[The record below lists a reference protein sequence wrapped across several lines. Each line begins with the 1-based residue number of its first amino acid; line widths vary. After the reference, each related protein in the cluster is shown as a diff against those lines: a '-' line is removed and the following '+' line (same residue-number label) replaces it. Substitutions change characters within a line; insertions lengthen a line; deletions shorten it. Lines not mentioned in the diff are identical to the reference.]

1 MLVSKGP
8 GYQLGSRRTLN
19 RVDGASEN
27 RLEVEWTS
35 RGCRSSLTADN
46 DGSPRADAV
55 LSAIT
60 LLGDLICVALGVT
73 VIVGWYLKAPAFLR
87 VHASHG
93 PIVFNAGV
101 ALAVTGAALAAVSR
115 HRYRAAAVA
124 GVFDVVLATLSLA
137 EHALGQGLGIDQLF
151 VTGPLSGPHGLHP
164 GRMAINTS
172 ICFVLVGVS
181 LLAWGP
187 WRVRRRPAALA
198 ACGSLIAAIAMVALF
213 GYAAGVPSDYGWGH
227 PTSMSLFGAIAMIV
241 LAATLLA
248 NAWQD
253 ARRSNTHSPRW
264 LAMPAGVLAL
274 GAAAAVWLAVAYQGG
289 HSGQI
294 GVSSAAGAAILLSL
308 LMAGLVALSVWMAQR
323 ANAQR
328 WLAEAETLRAEAATA
343 AAELEMASVNLG
355 RSNAEL
361 EQFAYFASHD
371 LSEPLRA
378 IAGPI
383 SLLARRYQGQLDDEA
398 DQFIDFVVDGC
409 RRMQDL
415 IDGVL
420 ALSRAGFVDGD
431 ISPVDCNVV
440 VKNVLMTLASTIEQS
455 RATVTVDRLPI
466 VLGESSQLTLVFQNL
481 IVNALKFVAAD
492 VAPQVSVSAERAGAL
507 WRLSVIDNGIG
518 IEPRHRERIFG
529 MFKRLHSVDEYPG
542 TGLGLALVK
551 KIVERDG
558 GEIGVEA
565 GPSGTGCRFWVTLP
579 AAGEI
584 AS

>member
-1 MLVSKGP
+1 M
-8 GYQLGSRRTLN
+8 Y
-19 RVDGASEN
+19 GASKN
-27 RLEVEWTS
+27 LLEVQWRS
-35 RGCRSSLTADN
+35 RGHHSTPTIPTVPSKST
-46 DGSPRADAV
+46 PRTDAV
-55 LSAIT
+55 LGAAT
-60 LLGDLICVALGVT
+60 LLGDLVCVALGVV

-93 PIVFNAGV
+93 PIVFNAGL
-101 ALAVTGAALAAVSR
+101 AMAVTGAALAAVSQ

-124 GVFDVVLATLSLA
+124 GIFDVTLATLTLA
-137 EHALGQGLGIDQLF
+137 EHALGVGLGIDQLF

-164 GRMAINTS
+164 GRMAINTA
-172 ICFVLVGVS
+172 ICFVLVGVG

-187 WRVRRRPAALA
+187 WRIRRRPYALA
-198 ACGSLIAAIAMVALF
+198 ASGSLIAAIATVALF

-227 PTSMSLFGAIAMIV
+227 PTSMSLFGAVAMIV

-248 NAWQD
+248 AAWQE
-253 ARRSNTHSPRW
+253 ARRSDTHSPRW

-274 GAAAAVWLAVAYQGG
+274 GAAAAVWLAAAYQGG
-289 HSGQI
+289 RRDRI

-308 LMAGLVALSVWMAQR
+308 VMAGLVAVGVWMVQR

-328 WLAEAETLRAEAATA
+328 WLAEAETLRAEAAAA
-343 AAELEMASVNLG
+343 AAELQMTSVNLD

-378 IAGPI
+378 IVGPI
-383 SLLARRYQGQLDDEA
+383 SLLARRYHGQLDEEA
-398 DQFIDFVVDGC
+398 DQFIGFVVDGC

-420 ALSRAGFVDGD
+420 ALSRAGLVDGD

-440 VKNVLMTLASTIEQS
+440 VSNVLVSLASTIEQG
-455 RATVTVDRLPI
+455 RATVTVDRLP
-466 VLGESSQLTLVFQNL
+466 VVWGEPNQLSLVFQNL
-481 IVNALKFVAAD
+481 IANALKFVAVD
-492 VAPQVSVSAERAGAL
+492 VAPQVSVSAERAGAQ

-529 MFKRLHSVDEYPG
+529 MFKRLHGGDEYPG

-551 KIVERDG
+551 KIVERHG
-558 GEIGVEA
+558 GEIGVEDA
-565 GPSGTGCRFWVTLP
+565 PSGTGCRFWVTLP
-579 AAGEI
+579 AAGEV
-584 AS
+584 AP